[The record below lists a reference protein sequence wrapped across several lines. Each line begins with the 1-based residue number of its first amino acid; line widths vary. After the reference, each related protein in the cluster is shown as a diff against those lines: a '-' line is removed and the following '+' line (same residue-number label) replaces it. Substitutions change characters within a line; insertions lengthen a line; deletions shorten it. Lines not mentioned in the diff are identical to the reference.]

1 MFGEFFIIKKRILA
15 LLKGTFKNS
24 DIVLDIGCGEKPYY
38 HQSIKAKIVC
48 VDIKHTEK
56 THVVCDAMSLPL
68 KKSRFNGIICVN
80 SLYYYNNPFRAVK
93 EFSKILKKNGK
104 LVIVMPFI
112 YPIHDAPDDKYR
124 FTEYGI
130 RELLKNDFD
139 IKEIKTIGGIF
150 NIPSVFF
157 HSLIKG
163 LPLLVPHNSKS
174 LRKLVSFLSII
185 VLYPFYVLA
194 QSVSLL
200 DILDKSRRWPTY
212 YFIVVIKK

>member
-1 MFGEFFIIKKRILA
+1 MLGEFFIIKKRILA
-15 LLKGTFKNS
+15 LLEGIFKNS

-56 THVVCDAMSLPL
+56 THVICDAMSLPL
-68 KKSRFNGIICVN
+68 KKSRFNGVVCVN
-80 SLYYYNNPFRAVK
+80 SLYYYNNPSTAVK
-93 EFSKILKKNGK
+93 EFSYILKKNGK
-104 LVIVMPFI
+104 LIIIMPFI

-130 RELLKNDFD
+130 KELLKNDFD
-139 IKEIKTIGGIF
+139 IKEIETIGGIF
-150 NIPSVFF
+150 NIPAVFF

-163 LPLLVPHNSKS
+163 LPLLVPRG

-185 VLYPFYVLA
+185 ALYPFYVLA
-194 QSVSLL
+194 QLVSLL

-212 YFIVVIKK
+212 YFTVAIKR